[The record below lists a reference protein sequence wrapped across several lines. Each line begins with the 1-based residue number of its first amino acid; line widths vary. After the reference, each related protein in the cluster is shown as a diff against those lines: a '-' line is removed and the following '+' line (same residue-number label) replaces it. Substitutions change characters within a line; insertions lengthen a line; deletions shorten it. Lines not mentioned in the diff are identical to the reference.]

1 MQTQTRSNKRVS
13 FVYRLYFLNWKV
25 IFSKK
30 KNLTFAWR
38 LTISRLI
45 KPGEAKNDFSIIA
58 NKLSLDL

>member
-38 LTISRLI
+38 LTISRLF
-45 KPGEAKNDFSIIA
+45 KPGEATNDFSIIA